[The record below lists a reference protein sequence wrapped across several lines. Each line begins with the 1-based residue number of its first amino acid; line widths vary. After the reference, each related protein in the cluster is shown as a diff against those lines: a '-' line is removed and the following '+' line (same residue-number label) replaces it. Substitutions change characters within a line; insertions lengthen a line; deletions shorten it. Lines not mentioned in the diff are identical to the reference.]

1 MCCGHLYLLCQCLW
15 ARCASVRVLAV
26 PTRADTSAAAV
37 LLEDIVILVPCW
49 GGQALAGREAWR
61 WRRWHALAAAD
72 TSACWAQSSLSS
84 SLTGID
90 FLGFFAGGST
100 RALPPTGVGER
111 GGGPCHAA
119 APAWLRG
126 TGVAARAE
134 AAVASGAA
142 GC

>member
-1 MCCGHLYLLCQCLW
+1 MCELCRHLGLLGSVVAVLVAEC
-15 ARCASVRVLAV
+15 ACAS
-26 PTRADTSAAAV
+26 
-37 LLEDIVILVPCW
+37 C
-49 GGQALAGREAWR
+49 
-61 WRRWHALAAAD
+61 AD

-126 TGVAARAE
+126 TGVAAGSAEGEAQAEQAAPGTPAE
-134 AAVASGAA
+134 ACEATPPEGEPAPDTAPEAA
-142 GC
+142 AAEAEG